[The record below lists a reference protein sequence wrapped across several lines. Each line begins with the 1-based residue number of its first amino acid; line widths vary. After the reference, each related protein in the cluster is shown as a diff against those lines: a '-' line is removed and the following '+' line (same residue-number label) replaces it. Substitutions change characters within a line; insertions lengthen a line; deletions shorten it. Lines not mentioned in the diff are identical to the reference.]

1 MARTGGKRSDPRTRP
16 SARPAPVKPT
26 LPTTD
31 EQPSGLG
38 KRILLVGL
46 GLVGL
51 AVLVV
56 IGIGLA
62 GEEASEP
69 DREALLLPDVSVSGG
84 SLPPHA
90 GNDSADPALGLPAP
104 EVTSTD
110 FSGLPASIVHDGVPK
125 MIVFLAHWCDH
136 CRREVPALQAWI
148 DQNGVPAGVDLV
160 SVATSISEIRPNYPP
175 DAWLRREGWTPR
187 VVVDNSASSISQAY
201 GLTAFPYYVMV
212 DGAGN
217 VVQRVSGGVPSE
229 LAGAFLQSLAAGG

>member
-38 KRILLVGL
+38 KKILFVGL
-46 GLVGL
+46 GLVAL

-56 IGIGLA
+56 VGIGLA

-69 DREALLLPDVSVSGG
+69 DREALLLPNVSVSGG
-84 SLPPHA
+84 PLPPHA
-90 GNDSADPALGLPAP
+90 GNDTADPALGLPAP
-104 EVTSTD
+104 EITSTD
-110 FSGLPASIVHDGVPK
+110 FSGLPASIAHDGVPK
-125 MIVFLAHWCDH
+125 MILFLAHWCQF
-136 CRREVPALQAWI
+136 CRDEVPALQRWI
-148 DQNGVPAGVDLV
+148 DENGIPAGVDFV

-187 VVVDNSASSISQAY
+187 VVVDDAASSISQAY
-201 GLTAFPYYVMV
+201 GLSAFPYYVLV

-217 VVQRVSGGVPSE
+217 VVRRISGGLPSDV
-229 LAGAFLQSLAAGG
+229 AGGFLRSLAAGG